1 MKTPVKPVVKA
12 PVKPVVKAPVKPVVK
27 VPVKPS
33 QATKKSSTSTT
44 QSRSARLKAER
55 EAAIKT
61 KAAAE
66 EFRLA
71 MEKVR
76 EATTKAK
83 TKRLDDV
90 RTKSEHETRKAE
102 IPPRLPASQPKTRA
116 KAGTAKSPK
125 VTEGGVT
132 STKRQSTAEK
142 TGVKTMAVVSDEQTL
157 APERP
162 LTTRMRTG
170 VYFSYDDALEYLA
183 THQGIKPNVY
193 VPGDERTKSKG
204 KTMTKAAI
212 PATALKAKSRDVGAA
227 SIEDLLG
234 FNPFNEEGAKH
245 DESQI
250 PPKYLRYYRVLVKMR
265 NKLQQGLSL
274 HTEDAL
280 KKNDKEGAGDLTGYG
295 QHMADA
301 GTEAFDR
308 DFALN
313 LVSTE
318 QEALYEIAEAIE
330 RMKRGTYGIC
340 EQTGKPIPSS
350 RLLAVPHARFTLEG
364 QREREYHRRVARR
377 NNANNPLAEFDGDST
392 TYGAPNAAQN
402 ADNSEEG

>member
-1 MKTPVKPVVKA
+1 MV
-12 PVKPVVKAPVKPVVK
+12 
-27 VPVKPS
+27 
-33 QATKKSSTSTT
+33 
-44 QSRSARLKAER
+44 QSPLARLKAER
-55 EAAIKT
+55 EAAAKA

-66 EFRLA
+66 EFKRA
-71 MEKVR
+71 MKAAQ
-76 EATTKAK
+76 EAAIQA
-83 TKRLDDV
+83 
-90 RTKSEHETRKAE
+90 KAE
-102 IPPRLPASQPKTRA
+102 KSKAALAKVEGKGKGKALTETPAKPEKSVAKATLVKSTKVAEGGAGSKKAAVKATATPSTEEPAS
-116 KAGTAKSPK
+116 
-125 VTEGGVT
+125 E
-132 STKRQSTAEK
+132 
-142 TGVKTMAVVSDEQTL
+142 L

-170 VYFSYDDALEYLA
+170 VYFSYEDAIEYLA
-183 THQGIKPNVY
+183 KHKDVKPNAY
-193 VPGDERTKSKG
+193 VPGDERTKSTKG
-204 KTMTKAAI
+204 KPTAKSTI
-212 PATALKAKSRDVGAA
+212 PAAALKTKSRDIAAA

-250 PPKYLRYYRVLVKMR
+250 PAKCLKYYRILVKMR
-265 NKLQQGLSL
+265 NRLQQGLSL

-280 KKNDKEGAGDLTGYG
+280 KKSDKEGAGDLTGYG

-330 RMKRGTYGIC
+330 RMKRGTYGVC
-340 EQTGKPIPSS
+340 EQTGKQIPAS
-350 RLLAVPHARFTLEG
+350 RLLAVPHTRFTFEG

-377 NNANNPLAEFDGDST
+377 NNVSNPLEEFAADGTSYSASGTTPST
-392 TYGAPNAAQN
+392 DNA
-402 ADNSEEG
+402 EEG